1 MQDLFDLLANDSI
14 NFIKEE
20 VEGQEDNSI
29 QGMEIYRDTEL
40 LISERGE
47 GL

>member
-1 MQDLFDLLANDSI
+1 
-14 NFIKEE
+14 
-20 VEGQEDNSI
+20 VEGHEDNSI
-29 QGMEIYRDTEL
+29 IGMEIYRDTEL